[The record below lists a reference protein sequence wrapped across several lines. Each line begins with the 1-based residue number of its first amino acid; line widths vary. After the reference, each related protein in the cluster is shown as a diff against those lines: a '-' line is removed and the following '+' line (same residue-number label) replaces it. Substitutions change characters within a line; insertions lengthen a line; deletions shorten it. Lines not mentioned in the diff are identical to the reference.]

1 MFFNKCVVFISAGQ
15 VYNLYFVSVPL
26 FSVGGQ
32 EWASDSALSS
42 RQNAGIGENVN
53 SYPIFIF

>member
-1 MFFNKCVVFISAGQ
+1 MSAGQ
-15 VYNLYFVSVPL
+15 VYNLYFVSVPR

-32 EWASDSALSS
+32 EWVSDSTLAS

-53 SYPIFIF
+53 TYPIFIF